1 MKRKPI
7 QVLDIIR
14 FPRGEPGFP
23 LLVVGTGSNFITCVS
38 STGSFRLEKD
48 VATEFYHLVG
58 RAPTDSY
65 DYVRDT
71 YPELF
76 L

>member
-14 FPRGEPGFP
+14 FPHGEPGFP
-23 LLVVGTGSNFITCVS
+23 LLVIGTSDNFLYCVS
-38 STGSFRLEKD
+38 STGSLRLEKD
-48 VATEFYHLVG
+48 TAAVAHLVG
-58 RAPTDSY
+58 HAPTDSY